1 MPPKRKVGMPQANQN
16 RRPKIAGSARSLN
29 VPAGTPTEE
38 SVNVDA
44 VETEAAEA
52 TVAETEAAEATV
64 AETEAVETKAA
75 PTASLR
81 KKTPKPSLEKKAQSP
96 ETPAPGL
103 AEEPSAPESVQT
115 TEPAQTAEPVQAKEP
130 SRTSWPLVVGV
141 GAAAVVAAVLAG
153 LAFFEVGAQMD
164 DVAWVDEGATAE
176 VLRVTPPALEA
187 VFTFAPGTFD
197 ADFDKGLQGLNQ
209 AMRDQLTE
217 YKDTQKAGVEQTQTA
232 TTADVTEIGV
242 TRLEDDRAQLL
253 AQLNVSSTQSGVAAG
268 SRSGMVVV
276 SLEKRD
282 GSWLISEIRDR

>member
-1 MPPKRKVGMPQANQN
+1 MPPKRRVGMPQANQN

-29 VPAGTPTEE
+29 VPAGTPAEEPANVEAVETEVAATE
-38 SVNVDA
+38 A
-44 VETEAAEA
+44 VETEA
-52 TVAETEAAEATV
+52 V
-64 AETEAVETKAA
+64 ETEAVETKAVETQAVETKAA
-75 PTASLR
+75 PKASLR
-81 KKTPKPSLEKKAQSP
+81 KAPKPSLEKEAQPSP
-96 ETPAPGL
+96 ETAAEPSL
-103 AEEPSAPESVQT
+103 AEEPPAPE
-115 TEPAQTAEPVQAKEP
+115 PALSKDA
-130 SRTSWPLVVGV
+130 SRTSWPLVIGL
-141 GAAAVVAAVLAG
+141 GAAAVVVAVLAG
-153 LAFFEVGAQMD
+153 LAFFKVGAQMD

-197 ADFDKGLQGLNQ
+197 ADFNKGLQGLNQ

-242 TRLEDDRAQLL
+242 TRLEEDRAQLL

-276 SLEKRD
+276 SLEKQD
-282 GSWLISEIRDR
+282 GNWLISEIRDR

>member
-1 MPPKRKVGMPQANQN
+1 MPPKRRVGMPQANQN

-29 VPAGTPTEE
+29 VPAGTPAEEPANVEAVETEVAATE
-38 SVNVDA
+38 A
-44 VETEAAEA
+44 VETEA
-52 TVAETEAAEATV
+52 V
-64 AETEAVETKAA
+64 ETEAVETKAVETKAVETKAA
-75 PTASLR
+75 PKASLR
-81 KKTPKPSLEKKAQSP
+81 KAPKPSLEKEAQPSP
-96 ETPAPGL
+96 ETAAEPSL
-103 AEEPSAPESVQT
+103 AEEPPAPE
-115 TEPAQTAEPVQAKEP
+115 PALSKDA
-130 SRTSWPLVVGV
+130 SRTSWPLVIGL
-141 GAAAVVAAVLAG
+141 GAAAVVVAVLAG
-153 LAFFEVGAQMD
+153 LAFFKVGAQMD

-197 ADFDKGLQGLNQ
+197 ADFNKGLQGLNQ

-242 TRLEDDRAQLL
+242 TRLEEDRAQLL

-276 SLEKRD
+276 SLEKQD
-282 GSWLISEIRDR
+282 GNWLISEIRDR

>member
-1 MPPKRKVGMPQANQN
+1 MPPKRRVGMPPANQN

-29 VPAGTPTEE
+29 VPAGTSAEE
-38 SVNVDA
+38 PVKVEA
-44 VETEAAEA
+44 V
-52 TVAETEAAEATV
+52 
-64 AETEAVETKAA
+64 ETEAVETEAVETEAVEPEAVETEAVEAEAA
-75 PTASLR
+75 
-81 KKTPKPSLEKKAQSP
+81 PKPSLEKEAKPSLEKEAKPS
-96 ETPAPGL
+96 L
-103 AEEPSAPESVQT
+103 AEEPPAPE
-115 TEPAQTAEPVQAKEP
+115 PAVEEEA

-141 GAAAVVAAVLAG
+141 GAAAVVVAVLAG
-153 LAFFEVGAQMD
+153 LAFFKVGAQMD

-242 TRLEDDRAQLL
+242 TRLEEDRAQLL

-276 SLEKRD
+276 SLEKQD
-282 GSWLISEIRDR
+282 GNWLISEIRDR

>member
-1 MPPKRKVGMPQANQN
+1 MPPKRRVGVPQANQN

-29 VPAGTPTEE
+29 VPAGTPAEE
-38 SVNVDA
+38 PANVEA
-44 VETEAAEA
+44 VETETAPKLSLEK
-52 TVAETEAAEATV
+52 E
-64 AETEAVETKAA
+64 A
-75 PTASLR
+75 PTNLEKEA
-81 KKTPKPSLEKKAQSP
+81 PKPSLEKEAQPSP
-96 ETPAPGL
+96 ETAAEPSL
-103 AEEPSAPESVQT
+103 AEESPAPEPTPS
-115 TEPAQTAEPVQAKEP
+115 KEA
-130 SRTSWPLVVGV
+130 SRTSWPLVIGV
-141 GAAAVVAAVLAG
+141 GAAAVVVAVLAG
-153 LAFFEVGAQMD
+153 LAFFKVGAQMD

-242 TRLEDDRAQLL
+242 TRLEEDRAQLL

-276 SLEKRD
+276 SLEKQD
-282 GSWLISEIRDR
+282 GNWLISEIRDR

>member
-1 MPPKRKVGMPQANQN
+1 MPPKRRVGMPQANQN

-29 VPAGTPTEE
+29 VPAGTPAEEPANVEAVETEVAATE
-38 SVNVDA
+38 AVETEA
-44 VETEAAEA
+44 VETEAAP
-52 TVAETEAAEATV
+52 
-64 AETEAVETKAA
+64 K
-75 PTASLR
+75 ASLR
-81 KKTPKPSLEKKAQSP
+81 KAPKPSLEKEAQPSPEKEAQPSPEKEAQPSP
-96 ETPAPGL
+96 ETAAEPSL
-103 AEEPSAPESVQT
+103 AEEPPAPE
-115 TEPAQTAEPVQAKEP
+115 PALSKEA
-130 SRTSWPLVVGV
+130 SRTSWPLVIGL
-141 GAAAVVAAVLAG
+141 GAAAVVVALLAG
-153 LAFFEVGAQMD
+153 LAFFKVGAQMD

-242 TRLEDDRAQLL
+242 TRLEEDRAQLL

-276 SLEKRD
+276 SLEKQD
-282 GSWLISEIRDR
+282 GNWLISEIRDR

>member
-1 MPPKRKVGMPQANQN
+1 MPPKRRVGMPQANQN

-29 VPAGTPTEE
+29 VPAGTPAEE
-38 SVNVDA
+38 PANVEA
-44 VETEAAEA
+44 VETEVAA
-52 TVAETEAAEATV
+52 TEAV
-64 AETEAVETKAA
+64 ETEAVETKAVETKAA
-75 PTASLR
+75 PKASLR
-81 KKTPKPSLEKKAQSP
+81 KAPKPSLEKEAQPSPEKEAQPSP
-96 ETPAPGL
+96 ETAAEPSL
-103 AEEPSAPESVQT
+103 AEEPPAPE
-115 TEPAQTAEPVQAKEP
+115 PALSKEA
-130 SRTSWPLVVGV
+130 SRTSWPLVIGL
-141 GAAAVVAAVLAG
+141 GAAAVVVALLAG
-153 LAFFEVGAQMD
+153 LAFFKVGAQMD

-242 TRLEDDRAQLL
+242 TRLEEDRAQLL

-276 SLEKRD
+276 SLEKQD
-282 GSWLISEIRDR
+282 GNWLISEIRDR

>member
-1 MPPKRKVGMPQANQN
+1 MPPKRRVGMPQANQN

-29 VPAGTPTEE
+29 VPAGTPAEEPANVEAVETEVAATE
-38 SVNVDA
+38 AVETEA
-44 VETEAAEA
+44 VETEAAP
-52 TVAETEAAEATV
+52 
-64 AETEAVETKAA
+64 K
-75 PTASLR
+75 ASLR
-81 KKTPKPSLEKKAQSP
+81 KAPKPSLEKEAQPSP
-96 ETPAPGL
+96 ETAAEPSL
-103 AEEPSAPESVQT
+103 AEEPPAPE
-115 TEPAQTAEPVQAKEP
+115 PALSKEA
-130 SRTSWPLVVGV
+130 SRTSWPLVIGL
-141 GAAAVVAAVLAG
+141 GAAAVVVAVLAG
-153 LAFFEVGAQMD
+153 LAFFKVGAQMD

-242 TRLEDDRAQLL
+242 TRLEEDRAQLL

-276 SLEKRD
+276 SLEKQD
-282 GSWLISEIRDR
+282 GNWLISEIRDR

>member
-1 MPPKRKVGMPQANQN
+1 MPPKRRVGMPQANQN

-29 VPAGTPTEE
+29 VPAGTPAEEPANVEAVETEVAATE
-38 SVNVDA
+38 A
-44 VETEAAEA
+44 VETEA
-52 TVAETEAAEATV
+52 V
-64 AETEAVETKAA
+64 ETEAVETKAVETKAVETKAA
-75 PTASLR
+75 PKASLR
-81 KKTPKPSLEKKAQSP
+81 KAPKPSLEKEAQPSP
-96 ETPAPGL
+96 ETAAEPSL
-103 AEEPSAPESVQT
+103 AEEPPAPE
-115 TEPAQTAEPVQAKEP
+115 PALSKDA
-130 SRTSWPLVVGV
+130 SRTSWPLVIGL
-141 GAAAVVAAVLAG
+141 GAAAVVVAVLAG
-153 LAFFEVGAQMD
+153 LAFFKVGAQMD

-242 TRLEDDRAQLL
+242 TRLEEDRAQLL

-276 SLEKRD
+276 SLEKQD
-282 GSWLISEIRDR
+282 GNWLISEIRDR

>member
-1 MPPKRKVGMPQANQN
+1 MPPKRRVGMPQANQN

-29 VPAGTPTEE
+29 VPAGTLAEE
-38 SVNVDA
+38 PANVEA
-44 VETEAAEA
+44 VETE
-52 TVAETEAAEATV
+52 VAPKLSLEKE
-64 AETEAVETKAA
+64 A
-75 PTASLR
+75 PTNLEKEAPTNLEEKAR
-81 KKTPKPSLEKKAQSP
+81 PSLEKEAQPSP
-96 ETPAPGL
+96 ETAAEPSL
-103 AEEPSAPESVQT
+103 AEEPPAPE
-115 TEPAQTAEPVQAKEP
+115 PALSKEA
-130 SRTSWPLVVGV
+130 SRTSWPLVIGL
-141 GAAAVVAAVLAG
+141 GAAAVVVAVLAG
-153 LAFFEVGAQMD
+153 LAFFKVGAQMD

-242 TRLEDDRAQLL
+242 TRLEEDRAQLL

-276 SLEKRD
+276 SLEKQD
-282 GSWLISEIRDR
+282 GNWLISEIRDR

>member
-1 MPPKRKVGMPQANQN
+1 MPPKRRVGMPQANQN

-29 VPAGTPTEE
+29 VPAGTPAEE
-38 SVNVDA
+38 PVNVEAVDTEVAATEA
-44 VETEAAEA
+44 VETEAIETKA
-52 TVAETEAAEATV
+52 AETKT

-75 PTASLR
+75 PKASLR
-81 KKTPKPSLEKKAQSP
+81 KAPKPSLEKEAQPSP
-96 ETPAPGL
+96 ETAAEPSL
-103 AEEPSAPESVQT
+103 AEEPPAPE
-115 TEPAQTAEPVQAKEP
+115 PALSKDA
-130 SRTSWPLVVGV
+130 SRTSWPLVIGL
-141 GAAAVVAAVLAG
+141 GAAAVVVAVLAG
-153 LAFFEVGAQMD
+153 LAFFKVGAQMD

-197 ADFDKGLQGLNQ
+197 ADFNKGLQGLNQ

-242 TRLEDDRAQLL
+242 TRLEEDRAQLL

-276 SLEKRD
+276 SLEKQD
-282 GSWLISEIRDR
+282 GNWLISEIRDR

>member
-1 MPPKRKVGMPQANQN
+1 MPPKRRVGMPQANQN

-29 VPAGTPTEE
+29 VPAGTPAEEPANVEAVDTEVAATE
-38 SVNVDA
+38 A
-44 VETEAAEA
+44 VETEAIETKA
-52 TVAETEAAEATV
+52 AETKT

-75 PTASLR
+75 PKASLR
-81 KKTPKPSLEKKAQSP
+81 KAPKPSLEKEAQPSP
-96 ETPAPGL
+96 ETAAEPSL
-103 AEEPSAPESVQT
+103 AEESPAPEPTPS
-115 TEPAQTAEPVQAKEP
+115 KEA
-130 SRTSWPLVVGV
+130 SRTSWPLVIGL
-141 GAAAVVAAVLAG
+141 GAAAVVVAVLAG
-153 LAFFEVGAQMD
+153 LAFFKVGAQMD

-242 TRLEDDRAQLL
+242 TRLEEDRAQLL

-276 SLEKRD
+276 SLEKQD
-282 GSWLISEIRDR
+282 GNWLISEIRDR

>member
-1 MPPKRKVGMPQANQN
+1 MPPKRRVGMPQANQN

-29 VPAGTPTEE
+29 VPAGTPAEEPANVEAVEAEVAATE
-38 SVNVDA
+38 A
-44 VETEAAEA
+44 VETEA
-52 TVAETEAAEATV
+52 V
-64 AETEAVETKAA
+64 ETEAVETKAT
-75 PTASLR
+75 PKASLR
-81 KKTPKPSLEKKAQSP
+81 KAPKPSLEKEAQPSP
-96 ETPAPGL
+96 ETAAEPSL
-103 AEEPSAPESVQT
+103 AEEPPAPE
-115 TEPAQTAEPVQAKEP
+115 PALSKEA
-130 SRTSWPLVVGV
+130 SRTSWPLVIGL
-141 GAAAVVAAVLAG
+141 GAAAVVVAVLAG
-153 LAFFEVGAQMD
+153 LAFFKVGAQMD

-242 TRLEDDRAQLL
+242 TRLEEDRAQLL

-276 SLEKRD
+276 SLEKQD
-282 GSWLISEIRDR
+282 GNWLISEIRDR

>member
-1 MPPKRKVGMPQANQN
+1 MPPKRRVGMPQANQN

-29 VPAGTPTEE
+29 VPAGTPAEE
-38 SVNVDA
+38 PANVEA
-44 VETEAAEA
+44 VETETA
-52 TVAETEAAEATV
+52 TKLSLEKE
-64 AETEAVETKAA
+64 A
-75 PTASLR
+75 PTNLEKEA
-81 KKTPKPSLEKKAQSP
+81 PKPSLEKEGQPSP
-96 ETPAPGL
+96 ETAAEPSL
-103 AEEPSAPESVQT
+103 AEEPPAPE
-115 TEPAQTAEPVQAKEP
+115 PALSKGA
-130 SRTSWPLVVGV
+130 SRTSWPLVIGV
-141 GAAAVVAAVLAG
+141 GAAAVVVAVLAG
-153 LAFFEVGAQMD
+153 LAFFKVGAQMD

-242 TRLEDDRAQLL
+242 TRLEEDRAQLL

-276 SLEKRD
+276 SLEKQD
-282 GSWLISEIRDR
+282 GNWLISEIRDR

>member
-1 MPPKRKVGMPQANQN
+1 MPPKRRVGMPQANQN

-29 VPAGTPTEE
+29 VPAGTPAEEPANVEAVETEVAATE
-38 SVNVDA
+38 AVETEA
-44 VETEAAEA
+44 VETEAAP
-52 TVAETEAAEATV
+52 
-64 AETEAVETKAA
+64 K
-75 PTASLR
+75 ASLR
-81 KKTPKPSLEKKAQSP
+81 KAPKPSLEKEAQPSPEKEAQPSP
-96 ETPAPGL
+96 ETAAQPSPETAAEPSL
-103 AEEPSAPESVQT
+103 AEEPPAPE
-115 TEPAQTAEPVQAKEP
+115 PALSKEA
-130 SRTSWPLVVGV
+130 SRTSWPLVIGL
-141 GAAAVVAAVLAG
+141 GAAAVVVAVLAG
-153 LAFFEVGAQMD
+153 LAFFKVGAHMD

-242 TRLEDDRAQLL
+242 TRLEEDRAQLL

-276 SLEKRD
+276 SLEKQD
-282 GSWLISEIRDR
+282 GNWLISEIRDR